1 MLSRLPSDG
10 TRPPS
15 HRGLSGTGDTR
26 TSTLSSQKSSPG
38 SKPVKAVALEPPPT
52 CESPEGLRLQP
63 RESQLSQSCEESG
76 VEDLFNSTFRL
87 TPERVW
93 KPKRQEQSP
102 DVRIRQASVGRAVQR
117 KPVSGEQDPKLP
129 ERKMPIIQ
137 SRRIIRTARNLPKGL
152 PPSLLPGGGEKYD
165 LLLPPRFK
173 K

>member
-1 MLSRLPSDG
+1 
-10 TRPPS
+10 
-15 HRGLSGTGDTR
+15 
-26 TSTLSSQKSSPG
+26 
-38 SKPVKAVALEPPPT
+38 
-52 CESPEGLRLQP
+52 
-63 RESQLSQSCEESG
+63 
-76 VEDLFNSTFRL
+76 
-87 TPERVW
+87 
-93 KPKRQEQSP
+93 
-102 DVRIRQASVGRAVQR
+102 VGRAVQR

>member
-1 MLSRLPSDG
+1 MLSRMPSDG
-10 TRPPS
+10 NRPSS

-38 SKPVKAVALEPPPT
+38 SKPVKAVALEPSPT
-52 CESPEGLRLQP
+52 SESPEAIRLQP
-63 RESQLSQSCEESG
+63 KESQLSQSCDERG

-93 KPKRQEQSP
+93 KPKRQDQSP
-102 DVRIRQASVGRAVQR
+102 DVRIRQASAGRGIKRTSQ
-117 KPVSGEQDPKLP
+117 EQEVRPA

>member
-1 MLSRLPSDG
+1 MPGDGERPS
-10 TRPPS
+10 S

-38 SKPVKAVALEPPPT
+38 SKPIKAVALGPNPGLDSPT
-52 CESPEGLRLQP
+52 PNIALH
-63 RESQLSQSCEESG
+63 RESEFSQSCEERG

-93 KPKRQEQSP
+93 KPKKKDKEVGQHPEVRVRLASAGRGGKRRPLSLEQEPRQS
-102 DVRIRQASVGRAVQR
+102 
-117 KPVSGEQDPKLP
+117 
-129 ERKMPIIQ
+129 ERRMPIIQ
-137 SRRIIRTARNLPKGL
+137 SRRIIRTARNLPKGA
-152 PPSLLPGGGEKYD
+152 PPSLLPGGEKYD